1 MKLTGTN
8 WPGDLIF
15 KIIPR
20 WLLQVLIKSPKPP
33 NLSMPTLVCRCSWQG
48 RNTCFHPEHRS
59 KDP

>member
-20 WLLQVLIKSPKPP
+20 WLLQVLIKCQ
-33 NLSMPTLVCRCSWQG
+33 NLQFIHTH
-48 RNTCFHPEHRS
+48 TCVPVLMAGEKHLFPSRTQ
-59 KDP
+59 K